1 MMIIT
6 VLEALKLIILLLII
20 IYAILA
26 ACGAARRKDIAVTI
40 VWCTLWITCVI
51 GLR

>member
-1 MMIIT
+1 MIIT

-20 IYAILA
+20 IYAIIA
-26 ACGAARRKDIAVTI
+26 ACGAARRKDIATTI

>member
-1 MMIIT
+1 MIIT

-26 ACGAARRKDIAVTI
+26 ATI

>member
-1 MMIIT
+1 MIIT

-26 ACGAARRKDIAVTI
+26 TCGAARRKDIAVTI

>member
-1 MMIIT
+1 MIMT
-6 VLEALKLIILLLII
+6 VLEIFKAIILLLII

-26 ACGAARRKDIAVTI
+26 ACGTARRKDIAGTI
-40 VWCTLWITCVI
+40 LWCTLWITCVI

>member
-1 MMIIT
+1 MIT
-6 VLEALKLIILLLII
+6 TALETLKLIILLLII

-26 ACGAARRKDIAVTI
+26 ACGAARRKDIASTI
-40 VWCTLWITCVI
+40 VRYTLWITCVI